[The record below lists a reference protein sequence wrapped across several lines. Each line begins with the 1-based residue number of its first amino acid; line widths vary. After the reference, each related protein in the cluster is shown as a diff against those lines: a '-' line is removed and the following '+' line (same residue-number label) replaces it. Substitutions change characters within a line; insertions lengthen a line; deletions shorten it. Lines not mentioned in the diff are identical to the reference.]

1 MLAMMFIVFL
11 ASHFFYSTRI
21 LPHFKL
27 IIYQPHHVQPQ
38 TFVERSFYTTRP
50 FQTQTETQRIP
61 HLHPPLQPH
70 PWLRNLWLHPPSAP
84 VIFLFHGMP
93 GSRICGRS
101 WSTLCARLNARLIAI
116 DRPGCGLSTF
126 CARTMT
132 DWPDDV
138 LALADHLGIHEFSVL
153 GASGGAGFALACARF
168 IPPERLRGTMVV
180 CGIAPLDAFLDTMP
194 YFSWRVFGLTKW
206 IVGIVA
212 RNVVLPAI
220 MRPYLNK
227 DAAQLKQ
234 VIEEQCKTPEEEALL
249 EDTTGETNVDDS
261 VVQFLEAFRQG
272 DVGCRHDG
280 GLLTRDW
287 GFDLADVDSM
297 RVWLVHGDQDAT
309 APLATARWMDEKLG
323 VGRLRVLEGKTHFTI
338 WKEHEEEIFQQLAD
352 M

>member
-1 MLAMMFIVFL
+1 MSNTKTLSTTSSKPPDPFKLKLNPNESLTFTL
-11 ASHFFYSTRI
+11 PSTRI
-21 LPHFKL
+21 LGFSSYGSNH
-27 IIYQPHHVQPQ
+27 
-38 TFVERSFYTTRP
+38 
-50 FQTQTETQRIP
+50 
-61 HLHPPLQPH
+61 
-70 PWLRNLWLHPPSAP
+70 PSAP

-101 WSTLCARLNARLIAI
+101 WSALCTRLDARLITI
-116 DRPGCGLSTF
+116 DRPGIGLSTF
-126 CARTMT
+126 SARAMT

-138 LALADHLGIHEFSVL
+138 LALADHLGIQRFSVL

-168 IPPERLRGTMVV
+168 ISPERLRGTMVV

-194 YFSWRVFGLTKW
+194 YLSWRLGGLTKW

-212 RNVVLPAI
+212 RNIVLPAI

-234 VIEEQCKTPEEEALL
+234 VLEGQCKTPEEKALL
-249 EDTTGETNVDDS
+249 QDTAGETNIDDA

-280 GLLTRDW
+280 ELLTRDW
-287 GFDLADVDSM
+287 GFDLADVDSE
-297 RVWLVHGDQDAT
+297 RVWLVYGDQDT
-309 APLATARWMDEKLG
+309 IAPLATARWMDEKLRG
-323 VGRLRVLEGKTHFTI
+323 GRLRVLEGKTHFTI
-338 WKEHEEEIFQQLAD
+338 WKEHDEEIFRQLAD

>member
-1 MLAMMFIVFL
+1 MSNPRPPSNAPSIPPDPSKLKLRPNESLTF
-11 ASHFFYSTRI
+11 T
-21 LPHFKL
+21 LPSNRTLGYATYGSNH
-27 IIYQPHHVQPQ
+27 
-38 TFVERSFYTTRP
+38 
-50 FQTQTETQRIP
+50 
-61 HLHPPLQPH
+61 
-70 PWLRNLWLHPPSAP
+70 PSAP

-101 WSTLCARLNARLIAI
+101 WNTLCTRLNARLIAI

-138 LALADHLGIHEFSVL
+138 LALADHLGTHQFSVL

-194 YFSWRVFGLTKW
+194 YLSWRMFGLTKW

-234 VIEEQCKTPEEEALL
+234 VIEEQCKTPEEKALL
-249 EDTTGETNVDDS
+249 DDNTGETNVDDS

-272 DVGCRHDG
+272 NVGCRHDG

-287 GFDLADVDSM
+287 GFDLADVDSA
-297 RVWLVHGDQDAT
+297 RVWLVHGDQDVT

-323 VGRLRVLEGKTHFTI
+323 GGRLRVLEGKTHFTI
-338 WKEHEEEIFQQLAD
+338 WKEHEEEIFRQLTTL
-352 M
+352 